1 MNLTYE
7 EKDKYIYIKANNKKN
22 FSLRKSIYFQTYLKN
37 ENNFLE
43 AYPIKPIQNIIPK
56 DINLHKI
63 FMIQKTSSQKINK
76 KFAFLSD
83 NDIKNA
89 NNSRKKILNK
99 IKEFILRHHIDYK
112 IYYKIII
119 LYDILLLE
127 NKSKKLLS
135 NEEIALG
142 ALVLSVKFNYIENK
156 MISMKKF
163 LELYSDK
170 KYSLKH
176 LIKIERVCLFLSQ
189 YYLNFNTPMC
199 FLEFFLINGII
210 FSTDFIKHDNYNK
223 IYHQLEKILENIM
236 EESNNYLKFNF
247 FYLACA
253 IVSYAR
259 EMFDL
264 KKWPLPLK
272 KIFGVEYINFEKE
285 YNSLFIKNNE
295 YNDTKTNTEN
305 KKEIIIKGNNNKIK
319 YF

>member
-142 ALVLSVKFNYIENK
+142 ALVLSYKFNYIENK

-176 LIKIERVCLFLSQ
+176 LIK
-189 YYLNFNTPMC
+189 
-199 FLEFFLINGII
+199 
-210 FSTDFIKHDNYNK
+210 
-223 IYHQLEKILENIM
+223 
-236 EESNNYLKFNF
+236 
-247 FYLACA
+247 
-253 IVSYAR
+253 
-259 EMFDL
+259 
-264 KKWPLPLK
+264 
-272 KIFGVEYINFEKE
+272 
-285 YNSLFIKNNE
+285 
-295 YNDTKTNTEN
+295 
-305 KKEIIIKGNNNKIK
+305 
-319 YF
+319 